1 MEGSRVAKGKESL
14 LIPIEAQVR
23 IALFIMNIS
32 AFHHCL
38 LIQFYFICVCFYLYL
53 NSPCKVRDASILDRC
68 PHRSEICS
76 VVLAES
82 KGMLLKF
89 NLLDIF

>member
-23 IALFIMNIS
+23 IALFIVNFSPLS
-32 AFHHCL
+32 AYSILFRMCM
-38 LIQFYFICVCFYLYL
+38 FYLYF